1 MRLFLFTLTLFLLAC
16 QKDSIPTPVPV
27 SPDDVS
33 GIAQMTLETGWD
45 IFRQER
51 LTSLDENILLSP
63 LSIQTALLQAGNGA
77 GGKTLSELL
86 ATLHCPGCPLSDLN
100 PLHKDLTTLLT
111 QQSGQ
116 PDVTLANHF
125 FFDASR
131 MDVKTPF
138 LDALQAYYSC
148 QSSNLPFANEQQS
161 LDAINGWVSDNTHQK
176 IDGILDRITD
186 LDVAFLINALHFKA
200 DWAKGFAEEET
211 VALPFVKENGQQV
224 TAQFVNAD
232 RNFSWIKDPEFH
244 AVDIPFQDSTYG
256 FTMIQPSPANKDADW
271 ALSLDAATYGKLVDG
286 MAYDRAMVFFPRL
299 KLSYSTDLIATL
311 KSLGIQDAFSER
323 DADFTAMGT
332 SSQNIYI
339 SQIKHKAVLEV
350 DEHGAEGAAVTS
362 IGFAIT
368 SLPPLFRFD
377 HPFVL
382 VVRHI
387 PTNTPLFIG
396 WVGDPS

>member
-1 MRLFLFTLTLFLLAC
+1 MRLLLLSLCVILFSC
-16 QKDSIPTPVPV
+16 QKDALPVPDPV

-45 IFRQER
+45 IFRQEKQ
-51 LTSLDENILLSP
+51 LSEEENILLSP
-63 LSIQTALLQAGNGA
+63 LSIQTALLMASNGA
-77 GGKTLSELL
+77 SGNTLSELM
-86 ATLHCPGCPLSDLN
+86 ATLHCPGCPLADLN

-116 PDVTLANHF
+116 PEVTLANHF
-125 FFDASR
+125 FYDANR
-131 MDVKTPF
+131 MAVKTPF
-138 LDALQAYYSC
+138 LDALQAYYTC
-148 QSSNLPFANEQQS
+148 QATDLPFANEQQS
-161 LDAINGWVSDNTHQK
+161 LDAINGWVYDHTHQK

-200 DWAKGFAEEET
+200 DWAQGFAEEET
-211 VALPFVKENGQQV
+211 VSLPFVKENGEQV
-224 TAQFVNAD
+224 TVPFVNAD
-232 RNFSWIKDPEFH
+232 RNFTWIKDPEFH

-256 FTMIQPSPANKDADW
+256 FTMIQPSPANKDVDW
-271 ALSLDAATYGKLVDG
+271 AVSLDAATYNRLVSG
-286 MAYDRAMVFFPRL
+286 MVYDRAMVFFPRL
-299 KLSYSTDLIATL
+299 KLAYDTDLIGTL
-311 KSLGIQDAFSER
+311 TDLGVKDAFSGR

-368 SLPPLFRFD
+368 SLPPQFRFD

-382 VVRHI
+382 VLRHI

-396 WVGDPS
+396 WVNDPS